1 MKTPVAVQIAGQR
14 FVLRGDDD
22 ERSMREM
29 AAYLDG
35 RIKELQKQTR
45 AADTQS
51 LAVLAALQI
60 TEDLFKERRTLA
72 ELKRRI
78 RERSR
83 ALLHLVE
90 SRARV

>member
-14 FVLRGDDD
+14 FVLRGDED
-22 ERSMREM
+22 ERATRDM

-51 LAVLAALQI
+51 LSVLAALQI
-60 TEDLFKERRTLA
+60 TEELFKERRTLA
-72 ELKRRI
+72 ELKKRV

>member
-14 FVLRGDDD
+14 FVLRGDQD
-22 ERSMREM
+22 ERAMREM

-35 RIKELQKQTR
+35 RMKEIQKQTR

-60 TEDLFKERRTLA
+60 TEELFKERRDLA
-72 ELKRRI
+72 ELKRRL
-78 RERSR
+78 RDKGR

>member
-1 MKTPVAVQIAGQR
+1 MKTPVTVQIAGQR
-14 FVLRGDDD
+14 FVLRGDED
-22 ERSMREM
+22 ERATREM
-29 AAYLDG
+29 AAYLDS
-35 RIKELQKQTR
+35 RMKELQKQTR
-45 AADTQS
+45 TADTQS

-60 TEDLFKERRTLA
+60 TEELFGERRA
-72 ELKRRI
+72 RADLKRRV

>member
-14 FVLRGDDD
+14 FVLRGDED
-22 ERSMREM
+22 ERATRDM

-51 LAVLAALQI
+51 LAILAALQI
-60 TEDLFKERRTLA
+60 TEELFKERRTLA
-72 ELKRRI
+72 ELKKRI

>member
-1 MKTPVAVQIAGQR
+1 MKTPITVQIAGQR
-14 FVLRGDDD
+14 FVLRGDED
-22 ERSMREM
+22 ERAMREM

-35 RIKELQKQTR
+35 RMKDLQKHTR
-45 AADTQS
+45 TADTQS

-60 TEDLFKERRTLA
+60 TEELFAERRTLA
-72 ELKRRI
+72 DLKKRI
-78 RERSR
+78 RDRGR

>member
-1 MKTPVAVQIAGQR
+1 MKTPVSVQIAGQR
-14 FVLRGDDD
+14 FVLRGDED
-22 ERSMREM
+22 ERTLRDM
-29 AAYLDG
+29 AAHLDG

-45 AADTQS
+45 TADTQS

-60 TEDLFKERRTLA
+60 TEDLFKERRALA

-78 RERSR
+78 RDRGR

>member
-14 FVLRGDDD
+14 FVLRGDED
-22 ERSMREM
+22 ERTTREM

-60 TEDLFKERRTLA
+60 TEELFQERRTVE
-72 ELKRRI
+72 ELKKRI
-78 RERSR
+78 REKSN

-90 SRARV
+90 TRARV

>member
-1 MKTPVAVQIAGQR
+1 MKTPVTVQIAGQR
-14 FVLRGDDD
+14 FVLRGDED
-22 ERSMREM
+22 ERAMRDM

-35 RIKELQKQTR
+35 RMKELQKQTR
-45 AADTQS
+45 TADTQS

-60 TEDLFKERRTLA
+60 TEELFKERRA
-72 ELKRRI
+72 VADLKRRI

>member
-1 MKTPVAVQIAGQR
+1 MKTPVTVQIGGQR
-14 FVLRGDDD
+14 FALRGDED
-22 ERSMREM
+22 ERVMRDM
-29 AAYLDG
+29 AGYVDS
-35 RIKELQKQTR
+35 RMKELQKHTR
-45 AADTQS
+45 TADTQS

-60 TEDLFKERRTLA
+60 TEELFKERRALA
-72 ELKRRI
+72 DLKKRI

>member
-22 ERSMREM
+22 ERATRDM

-60 TEDLFKERRTLA
+60 TEELFKERRTLA
-72 ELKRRI
+72 ELKKRI
-78 RERSR
+78 REKGR

>member
-14 FVLRGDDD
+14 FVLRGDQD
-22 ERSMREM
+22 ERAMRDM
-29 AAYLDG
+29 AAYLDS
-35 RIKELQKQTR
+35 RMKELQKQTR

-60 TEDLFKERRTLA
+60 TEELFKERRDLA
-72 ELKRRI
+72 ELKRRL
-78 RERSR
+78 RDKGR

>member
-1 MKTPVAVQIAGQR
+1 MKEI
-14 FVLRGDDD
+14 
-22 ERSMREM
+22 
-29 AAYLDG
+29 
-35 RIKELQKQTR
+35 QKQTR

-51 LAVLAALQI
+51 LAILAALQI
-60 TEDLFKERRTLA
+60 TEELFKERRTLA
-72 ELKRRI
+72 ELKKRI

>member
-1 MKTPVAVQIAGQR
+1 
-14 FVLRGDDD
+14 
-22 ERSMREM
+22 M

-51 LAVLAALQI
+51 LAILAALQI
-60 TEDLFKERRTLA
+60 TEELFKERRTLA
-72 ELKRRI
+72 ELKKRI

>member
-1 MKTPVAVQIAGQR
+1 MKTPVTVQIAGQR
-14 FVLRGDDD
+14 FALRGDED
-22 ERSMREM
+22 ERATRDL
-29 AAYLDG
+29 AAFVDS
-35 RIKELQKQTR
+35 RMKELQKQTH

-60 TEDLFKERRTLA
+60 TEELFKERRTLA
-72 ELKRRI
+72 ELKKRV

>member
-14 FVLRGDDD
+14 FVLRGDED
-22 ERSMREM
+22 ERATRDM

-60 TEDLFKERRTLA
+60 TEELFKERRTLA
-72 ELKRRI
+72 ELKKRV
-78 RERSR
+78 RERNR

>member
-1 MKTPVAVQIAGQR
+1 
-14 FVLRGDDD
+14 
-22 ERSMREM
+22 MREM
-29 AAYLDG
+29 AGFVDS
-35 RIKELQKQTR
+35 RMKELQKQTR
-45 AADTQS
+45 TADTQS

-60 TEDLFKERRTLA
+60 TEELFKERRA
-72 ELKRRI
+72 SADLKKRI

>member
-1 MKTPVAVQIAGQR
+1 
-14 FVLRGDDD
+14 
-22 ERSMREM
+22 MREM